1 MLDLAVVMTLEKL
14 PSAMQLSRP
23 RLQWVASPD
32 FAIHDWRVLPLACY
46 PDDRLLGAAAKHALR
61 SCGVAYR
68 EAICSANE
76 RVILSAV
83 SSGTAV
89 TVMAEGSIP
98 EGLRVVSAAQ
108 ALPPLGRAHIQL
120 LQQSA
125 PQSEAARVVKRQIAS
140 LYPGS

>member
-1 MLDLAVVMTLEKL
+1 MTDYWGPRPSTLCGLA
-14 PSAMQLSRP
+14 
-23 RLQWVASPD
+23 
-32 FAIHDWRVLPLACY
+32 
-46 PDDRLLGAAAKHALR
+46 AL
-61 SCGVAYR
+61 AYR

-98 EGLRVVSAAQ
+98 EGLQVVSDAQ

-140 LYPGS
+140 LYPGLLTVIGSASWSPRPRKRRR